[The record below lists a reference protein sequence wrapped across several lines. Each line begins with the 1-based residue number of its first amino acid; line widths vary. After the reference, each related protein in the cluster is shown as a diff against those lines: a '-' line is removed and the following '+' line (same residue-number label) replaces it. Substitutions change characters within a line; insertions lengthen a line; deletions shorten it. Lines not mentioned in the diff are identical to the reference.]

1 MVALSFLA
9 HIWKSTV
16 RTVLKINTTTCTF
29 GIKPFPATT
38 RYTGPNYQTIYI
50 YIFKTEKKPTFSG
63 NKHILLQ
70 KVRST
75 YEIKKQKAFLT
86 VQISSLKWASFSKLF
101 EAFWWLQSLGY
112 STALLLFW
120 KNLYSCF
127 YTGNPMWC
135 LIKMTHNLL
144 LQ

>member
-1 MVALSFLA
+1 MVALSFFA

-16 RTVLKINTTTCTF
+16 RTVLKINTATCTF

-70 KVRST
+70 KVSST
-75 YEIKKQKAFLT
+75 EIKKQKAFLT
-86 VQISSLKWASFSKLF
+86 VQMSSLKLASFSKLF
-101 EAFWWLQSLGY
+101 EAF
-112 STALLLFW
+112 
-120 KNLYSCF
+120 
-127 YTGNPMWC
+127 
-135 LIKMTHNLL
+135 
-144 LQ
+144 